1 MTLLVADE
9 GFLVINEDTLMF
21 VSMTAYTIALF
32 S

>member
-9 GFLVINEDTLMF
+9 GFLVINEDTMMF